1 MKTIEF
7 KLMAKEKYSIWNH
20 EIDRLL
26 GGWGLLMFLVV
37 GMMGCTNEV
46 PLQERISLKFIYSAP
61 NARAI
66 SDPPYIDYTG
76 TDFGVYADLY
86 APQYTNS
93 TKKQNYLG
101 NIKVSNNGGTCSTE
115 GTHYWPYGV
124 LHFSAYSPYMQDLAS
139 GTMQITMPSS
149 PYAGYT
155 FEGEVDGRTNFMY
168 ADEMLGSLNNFNG
181 GTVPVVFRH
190 ALTKV
195 TFAVRNLMTSY
206 DNTQWD
212 ITLKSI
218 QLKNIRNN
226 GSITFT
232 HKNEIPNAWVSNTE
246 EIWIPYS
253 GSDDYELVNIPTNKP
268 LSTSYASINDC
279 LYLMPQEL
287 INIKDGTDNQLLY
300 ISYELKTTENVD
312 DPDLIT
318 TTTETINAEV
328 PIRSNAITHWRTNQ
342 HVHYN
347 ITISAIK
354 PILFDPLSNTWNN
367 ENDDI
372 VIQ

>member
-115 GTHYWPYGV
+115 GTHYWPYGD

-168 ADEMLGSLNNFNG
+168 ADEMVGSLNDFSG

-232 HKNEIPNAWVSNTE
+232 HKNGIPNAWVSNTE
-246 EIWIPYS
+246 EIWILDS
-253 GSDDYELVNIPTNKP
+253 GSDNYELVNIPTNKP

-287 INIKDGTDNQLLY
+287 INIKDGTNNQLLY
-300 ISYELKTTENVD
+300 ISYELKTTENVG

-328 PIRSNAITHWRTNQ
+328 PIRSNVTHWRTNQ